1 MSGVAGQE
9 KTSTRTR
16 AAGATATAASSGSV
30 TRRILLG
37 SHLRRL
43 RESRGISREAA
54 GYAIRASESKISR
67 MELGRVSIKPRDV
80 EDLLT
85 LYGVTDESERE
96 GMVALARE
104 SNVAGWWH
112 SYGSVLPSWFP
123 TYVGLESAASELR
136 AYELQFVHGLL
147 QTEEYATA
155 VVRAGHRRD
164 LPAVDAQQRV
174 ALRMERQQRLLS
186 ENGPRFVCVLD
197 EAALCRPYGGNAVM
211 AKQLKHLIELS
222 EQPHIT
228 LRVMPFSHGGHS
240 AESGAFSLLRFA
252 EPDLSDVV
260 YLEQLTSALYVEK
273 PEEVADYAEV
283 FARLV
288 EESLSPERT
297 RDLLHHRS
305 NAL

>member
-9 KTSTRTR
+9 NGTTGARR
-16 AAGATATAASSGSV
+16 AAGATGSGSV

-37 SHLRRL
+37 SQLRRL
-43 RESRGISREAA
+43 RESRGVTREAA

-96 GMVALARE
+96 ALVGLARE

-112 SYGSVLPSWFP
+112 QYGSSLPSWFP
-123 TYVGLESAASELR
+123 TYVGLESAASELH

-164 LPAVDAQQRV
+164 LSPRDAERRV
-174 ALRMERQQRLLS
+174 ALRMERKQRLLS
-186 ENGPRFVCVLD
+186 EEGPRFVCVLD
-197 EAALCRPYGGNAVM
+197 EAALCRPYGGDTVM

-222 EQPHIT
+222 ERPNIT
-228 LRVMPFSHGGHS
+228 LHVMPFAHGGHS
-240 AESGAFSLLRFA
+240 AESGAFSLLRFS
-252 EPDLSDVV
+252 EPELSDVV

-273 PEEVADYAEV
+273 PEEVAEYAE
-283 FARLV
+283 ALERLV
-288 EESLSPERT
+288 EQSMSPERT
-297 RDLLHHRS
+297 RDLLHRMS
-305 NAL
+305 CAL